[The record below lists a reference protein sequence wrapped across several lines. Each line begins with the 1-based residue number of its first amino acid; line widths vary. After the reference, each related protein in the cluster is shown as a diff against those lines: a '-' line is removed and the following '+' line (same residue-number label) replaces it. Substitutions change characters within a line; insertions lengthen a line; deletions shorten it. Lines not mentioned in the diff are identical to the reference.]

1 MENAYIRK
9 NLTKLQL
16 SIMIILTLFCSITGA
31 TYAYFALS
39 VTNTIIGGEAATV
52 NLTLEVDKVF
62 PLSTNENTGVMV
74 PQLSSSLSSALKKGC
89 VDDNGNVVCQVYE
102 VNVQNIGGTARQ
114 MVDGEILF
122 YSDNKLTTDVS
133 PSMPNLRWKLITS
146 VDKTTPSNSVLGN
159 KTDLIA
165 DADYDNI
172 FIDDLVIDTNSS
184 FTYYIIIWIN
194 ENNEEQTIDE
204 GSSFYAS
211 ISLNASNGTG
221 VTSTFT
227 A

>member
-9 NLTKLQL
+9 NLTKLEL
-16 SIMIILTLFCSITGA
+16 SVLIILILFCSITGA

-52 NLTLEVDKVF
+52 NLTLDVEKVF
-62 PLSTNENTGVMV
+62 PTSISENTGVMV

-114 MVDGEILF
+114 MVEGEILF

-146 VDKTTPSNSVLGN
+146 VDKSNPSNSVLGN

-165 DADYDNI
+165 DANKDNI
-172 FIDDLVIDTNSS
+172 FVDDLVMDTNSN

-204 GSSFYAS
+204 GNSYYAS
-211 ISLNASNGTG
+211 ISFNSSNGTG
-221 VTSTFT
+221 VTSTIT